1 MSSLLVSENIRVLE
15 ENMKKL
21 KEQSDLIKTEMNR
34 LEGSLR
40 VFKNLQEIGVENIQV
55 PKDVVDNSEVIDTS
69 N

>member
-1 MSSLLVSENIRVLE
+1 MSSLLVSENIRLIE
-15 ENMKKL
+15 ENMRKL
-21 KEQSDLIKTEMNR
+21 KEQSDLIKIELSR

-40 VFKNLQEIGVENIQV
+40 VFKNLQDLGVETIQV